1 MHLVTAEQM
10 RRLDRHTIDAIGIP
24 AAVLMENAGREAALQ
39 ALDMSRS
46 MRRIGK
52 TGTSGDQPASV
63 RWLVLAG
70 KGNNGGDGLAAA
82 RHLLEAGIEAEVVY
96 AEAPEALTGDA
107 LLQKKIAENL
117 GIRLIVYTPGSL
129 NWKAY
134 DAVMD
139 TLFGTGTQGAPREP
153 YASLIREANGSGLPI
168 LAVDVPSGLNADT
181 GEAYD
186 PCIRAVRTV
195 TLAFMKRGLAT
206 GPGAEYAGEVRV
218 APIGIPRV
226 LAEQFGVD
234 AFLLHEGLFREG
246 FGIDPTLPRN
256 ADTHKGTYG
265 HVLIAAG
272 SRPMGGAGLMS
283 SKAALRAGCGLVTWA
298 LPDRLAD
305 TLAGRLPEAMLAGMP
320 DRGTGLWTA
329 DTADRLLELAA
340 GKDALVIGPGLGR
353 FPQDSGWLRAVWE
366 GANVPL
372 VVDADALNIIADAGD
387 FASWKRTTRPVIVTP
402 HPGEMARLAGVA
414 IGDVQR
420 DRIGTARRY
429 ALQHGLTVVLKGAGT
444 VVAAPDGI
452 VYVNT
457 TGNPGMATGGAGD
470 VLAGVLGSLLA
481 QGLDAAAA
489 AALGVYLHGAAGDR
503 AAAKRQTPAS
513 LIAGDII
520 EEL

>member
-10 RRLDRHTIDAIGIP
+10 RRLDSYTIDTIGIP

-39 ALDMSRS
+39 ALDMNRE
-46 MRRIGK
+46 MKGIGK
-52 TGTSGDQPASV
+52 KGRSGYKTASA
-63 RWLVLAG
+63 RWLILAG
-70 KGNNGGDGLAAA
+70 KGNNGGDGLVAA
-82 RHLLEAGIEAEVVY
+82 RHLREAGVEAEVVY
-96 AEAPEALTGDA
+96 AEAPGELTGDA
-107 LLQKKIAENL
+107 LLQKQIAENL
-117 GIRLIVYTPGSL
+117 GIRLMTYTPGGL
-129 NWKAY
+129 DWLAY

-168 LAVDVPSGLNADT
+168 LAVDLPSGLDADT
-181 GEAYD
+181 GAAHD

-195 TLAFMKRGLAT
+195 TLAFMKQGLAT

-218 APIGIPRV
+218 VPIGIPLA
-226 LAEQFGVD
+226 LAEQFGVN
-234 AFLLHEGLFREG
+234 AYLLVEALFRER
-246 FGIDPTLPRN
+246 FGIDPALPRN
-256 ADTHKGTYG
+256 TDTHKGTYG

-272 SRPMGGAGLMS
+272 SRPMSGAGLMS

-298 LPDRLAD
+298 LPDRLTD
-305 TLAGRLPEAMLAGMP
+305 LLAGRMPEAMLAGMP
-320 DRGTGLWTA
+320 DNGSGLWTA
-329 DTADRLLELAA
+329 DSADRLLELA
-340 GKDALVIGPGLGR
+340 GSKDALVIGPGLGR
-353 FPQDSGWLRAVWE
+353 FPQDGGWLRAVWE
-366 GANVPL
+366 GAGVPL
-372 VVDADALNIIADAGD
+372 VVDADALNMIADAGD
-387 FASWKRTTRPVIVTP
+387 FASWKRREQPVIITP

-429 ALQHGLTVVLKGAGT
+429 SLQHGVTVVLKGAGT
-444 VVAAPDGI
+444 VVAAPDGV